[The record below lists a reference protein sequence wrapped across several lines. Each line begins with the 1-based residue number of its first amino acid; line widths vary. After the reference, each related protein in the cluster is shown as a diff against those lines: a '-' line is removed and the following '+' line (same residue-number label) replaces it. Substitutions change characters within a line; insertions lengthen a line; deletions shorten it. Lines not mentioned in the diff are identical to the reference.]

1 MENVNQKFKV
11 KSLENTSALELWC
24 SVWRWYFSFN
34 FFNLVLGILGSS

>member
-24 SVWRWYFSFN
+24 SVWRW
-34 FFNLVLGILGSS
+34 